1 MKFDKKTRKLAIG
14 ISLILLL
21 SVSIIPASFFSS
33 FWSVFTGKIISES
46 DSTSGYNPNV
56 NYHGC
61 YRTDNSDVNKK
72 GKLCLYED
80 VTNKEVCIED
90 YCGKGAGSLN
100 QYECVSESEFKEN
113 WIGCLSGCKNGAC
126 ILKD

>member
-61 YRTDNSDVNKK
+61 YRTDNSDVS
-72 GKLCLYED
+72 
-80 VTNKEVCIED
+80 I
-90 YCGKGAGSLN
+90 AGNTSL
-100 QYECVSESEFKEN
+100 
-113 WIGCLSGCKNGAC
+113 
-126 ILKD
+126 